1 MITSRTRVCAPNPKA
16 RLANPARVTAG
27 VMLIWNSPSAVRIA
41 TAQTILL
48 PAPYRTPASV
58 RVCCSRSCAERPGAQ
73 ARGQRPKNPQ
83 TPKEDDPNPPRID
96 PKLVLEENQKE
107 IKKSVEK
114 LYDLASELKAEV
126 EKTDSV
132 HVLSVAMLRKTD
144 EIEKLAKEIRSRA
157 KG

>member
-1 MITSRTRVCAPNPKA
+1 M
-16 RLANPARVTAG
+16 G
-27 VMLIWNSPSAVRIA
+27 
-41 TAQTILL
+41 L
-48 PAPYRTPASV
+48 PAGIFALMR
-58 RVCCSRSCAERPGAQ
+58 GAQ
-73 ARGQRPKNPQ
+73 ARDQRPQNPQ